1 MEDIV
6 TSTEE
11 GKKQWLASMA
21 EMKAAWEEIK
31 TSAMS
36 GDSINTIN
44 DALRETVDI
53 LKENRDVIGGLIKD
67 FAELTAMAAKA
78 TASAGSFIAR
88 QARDLSLQT
97 QLAIANIRGLFT
109 SDKNAWANNVTKANI
124 IKQMYPEAESVKAG
138 AMISKMPKYQMP
150 VQTLSP
156 VIVRDSQFGPFA
168 GGYRGAK
175 ITESPLPNMPGGMQG
190 PEMAQTFTTG
200 WRVAMGQITEDFNQ
214 TFGSMVA
221 LGREKRVAD
230 LLFNLNT
237 YPAANRATLSGTSQ
251 WSDFANSDPYTAIMN
266 AMDGMLMRPN
276 TLVMGRQVWSR
287 LRVHPKITA
296 ALAPSAIGNTP
307 TANALGSPATTQ
319 AVAQLLEVSAIY
331 VGDAWI
337 NTAKPG
343 QTSTLTRLWGKHVA
357 MLHQNPAASIRGNAV
372 TFGFSAEWGNR
383 VAGRIAEPKVG
394 LRGGQRVRVGE
405 SVRELVVS
413 SDVGYYFQNAVA

>member
-1 MEDIV
+1 MMGGAAKAATSMRMLQTAMSAVAGSFIIRKGWNFMEDIV

-150 VQTLSP
+150 VHTLSP

-221 LGREKRVAD
+221 LGRESAKEIAMAMSDSFNDFFVDAIEGRIRQFKDYLLDFFKSIGRAIANMLSQYIAVQALGAIMPGVA
-230 LLFNLNT
+230 
-237 YPAANRATLSGTSQ
+237 PAAAAGGATAAGGANTAVAVGRGKATAVGATSPTIQIINNSGTPLTGTAAYSQ
-251 WSDFANSDPYTAIMN
+251 TDMGETIMTIVLDAVGRN
-266 AMDGMLMRPN
+266 KGGSRDALRGML
-276 TLVMGRQVWSR
+276 
-287 LRVHPKITA
+287 A
-296 ALAPSAIGNTP
+296 
-307 TANALGSPATTQ
+307 
-319 AVAQLLEVSAIY
+319 
-331 VGDAWI
+331 
-337 NTAKPG
+337 
-343 QTSTLTRLWGKHVA
+343 
-357 MLHQNPAASIRGNAV
+357 
-372 TFGFSAEWGNR
+372 
-383 VAGRIAEPKVG
+383 
-394 LRGGQRVRVGE
+394 
-405 SVRELVVS
+405 
-413 SDVGYYFQNAVA
+413 